1 MSAPHASEPAH
12 TSRRVALPIR
22 GPQDLSWARTTVVGI
37 AAAAGISE
45 DRAAKLAL
53 AVTEIATNALIHA
66 DGDAH
71 LEIIT
76 ESGAV
81 TVEVSDHGPGL
92 PPDRLVEL
100 PPASHDRGRGLWLA
114 EHLCDRVDVL
124 PTADGTRIALTM
136 HR

>member
-1 MSAPHASEPAH
+1 VTGSDATDPAH
-12 TSRRVALPIR
+12 TSRRVILPVR
-22 GPQDLSWARTTVVGI
+22 GPQDLSWARTTVIGT
-37 AAAAGISE
+37 ATATGMDE

-66 DGDAH
+66 DGGAH

-76 ESGAV
+76 NSSSI
-81 TVEVSDHGPGL
+81 TVEISDRGPGL
-92 PPDRLVEL
+92 PPDHLVEL

-124 PTADGTRIALTM
+124 PTADGTRIALSM
-136 HR
+136 DR